1 MSFWVYENKI
11 RNRARIHTSDCR
23 YCNDG
28 KGVGGAP
35 DNTDADEWHG
45 PFKTFA
51 TADKKAVGLGRK
63 DTAPCGACKPEAK
76 KAAAA
81 KKAPAKKAAAKVTE
95 PKVAEKLPAAEK
107 KPAAKKTTPKPKA
120 AASKTST
127 KSTKTQSVTKKGSVM
142 STSATGKVS
151 QVIGAVVDVEFDG
164 ALPAIL
170 NALELDN
177 NGNRLVLEVA
187 QHLGEN
193 TVRTIAMDSTE
204 GLVRDQPVTDLGEPI
219 KVPVGPAT
227 LGRIMN
233 VVGEPIDERGPVA
246 TEERRPIHAPAPDFI
261 DQSTSAEILVT
272 GIKVI
277 DLLCPYAKGG
287 KVGLFGGAGV
297 GKTVLIQELINN
309 IAKLFGGYSV
319 FAGVGERTREG
330 NDLYYEMQDANVIN
344 LEGDSR
350 VTLVYGQM
358 NEPPGA
364 RARVALT
371 GLAQAEYFRDEEGK
385 DVLFFVDN
393 IFRFTQAGAEVSA
406 LLGRIPSAVGYQPTL
421 ATDMGGL
428 QERITST
435 TKGSITSIQAVYVPA
450 DDLTDPAP
458 ATSFAHLDATTTLN
472 RSIAEKG
479 IYPAV
484 DPLDSSSRIL
494 DPMVVGQEH
503 YEVARGVQSIL
514 QKYKELQDIIAILGM
529 DELSE
534 EDKLV
539 VARARKVE
547 RFLSQ
552 PFDVA
557 QVFTGSPGVQVKL
570 EDTIAGFKG
579 LIAGE
584 YDHIPE
590 PAFYMCGSMDEVMA
604 KAQKMAADA
613 A

>member
-1 MSFWVYENKI
+1 
-11 RNRARIHTSDCR
+11 
-23 YCNDG
+23 
-28 KGVGGAP
+28 
-35 DNTDADEWHG
+35 
-45 PFKTFA
+45 
-51 TADKKAVGLGRK
+51 
-63 DTAPCGACKPEAK
+63 
-76 KAAAA
+76 
-81 KKAPAKKAAAKVTE
+81 
-95 PKVAEKLPAAEK
+95 
-107 KPAAKKTTPKPKA
+107 
-120 AASKTST
+120 
-127 KSTKTQSVTKKGSVM
+127 M
-142 STSATGKVS
+142 STPANAKGRIS

-164 ALPAIL
+164 ELPAIL
-170 NALELDN
+170 NALETDN
-177 NGNRLVLEVA
+177 NGTRLVLEVA

-204 GLVRDQPVTDLGEPI
+204 GLVRGGPVADTGKAI
-219 KVPVGPAT
+219 TVPVGPKT

-233 VVGEPIDERGPVA
+233 VIGEPIDERGPIGSDMD
-246 TEERRPIHAPAPDFI
+246 RPIHAPAPEFI
-261 DQSTSAEILVT
+261 DQSTESEVLVT
-272 GIKVI
+272 GIKVV

-287 KVGLFGGAGV
+287 KIGLFGGAGV

-330 NDLYYEMQDANVIN
+330 NDLYHEMIESKVIN
-344 LEGDSR
+344 LEGESR
-350 VTLVYGQM
+350 VALVYGQM

-371 GLAQAEYFRDEEGK
+371 GLTQAEYFRDEEGK

-421 ATDMGGL
+421 ATDMGQL

-435 TKGSITSIQAVYVPA
+435 NKGSITSIQAVYVPA

-458 ATSFAHLDATTTLN
+458 ATSFAHLDATTVLN
-472 RSIAEKG
+472 RAISEKG

-484 DPLDSSSRIL
+484 DPLDSTSRIL
-494 DPMVVGQEH
+494 DPLVVGEEH
-503 YEVARGVQSIL
+503 YSVARGVQEIL

-557 QVFTGSPGVQVKL
+557 EVFTGSPGVQVKL
-570 EDTIAGFKG
+570 EDTIKGFKG

-584 YDHIPE
+584 YDHLPE
-590 PAFYMCGSMDEVMA
+590 QAFYMVGDIEAA
-604 KAQKMAADA
+604 KAKAAKMMADA
-613 A
+613 